1 MSHVRGLG
9 TLLRHLVELLDGAVE
24 QSYQRAGLTYRA
36 RYTPVVRALTDLGP
50 TSIRAI
56 ARHAGTTHSAASQT
70 VALMVK
76 DGLVQARP
84 GEDARERIVA
94 LTPKARRMLPALRR
108 QWDIIDAAAGL
119 LDAELKVPLSR
130 VAGEAIEALA
140 REGFT
145 ERMERAAA
153 AGAGIGRKPRARASA
168 SPTPAK
174 HQ

>member
-1 MSHVRGLG
+1 MSHVSGLG

-24 QSYQRAGLTYRA
+24 QSYARAGLTYRA

-50 TSIRAI
+50 ASIRAI

-76 DGLVQARP
+76 DGLLRARP

-94 LTPKARRMLPALRR
+94 LTPQARRMLPALRR
-108 QWDIIDAAAGL
+108 QWDIIDAAARL
-119 LDAELKVPLSR
+119 LDAELTVPLST
-130 VAGEAIEALA
+130 VASEAIQALA

-145 ERMERAAA
+145 ERIERAAA
-153 AGAGIGRKPRARASA
+153 AEAGFRRRPRARTSA
-168 SPTPAK
+168 SPTPAM